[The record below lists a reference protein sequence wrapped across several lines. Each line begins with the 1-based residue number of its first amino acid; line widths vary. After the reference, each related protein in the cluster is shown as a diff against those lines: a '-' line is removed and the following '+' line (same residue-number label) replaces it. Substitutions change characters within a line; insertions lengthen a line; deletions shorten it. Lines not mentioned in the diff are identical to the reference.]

1 MSIEEYITKH
11 KESAHQ
17 DPHMVDVPKELQ
29 EQLERENGKEGETPS
44 SSSSAAFSPQFNE
57 HVYIPGPVS
66 MSEDVLKALGVQ
78 SQSHLGDEFATTY
91 RYALQNLY
99 KVVQLDVNSA
109 EYMAGDAGKG
119 ETDGHNTPNHTASS
133 SHTAHDSSANH
144 HPGNAIS
151 HAGSLL
157 GHAMD
162 RTPSGRS
169 VPPSPHK
176 MKKTDKESTPV
187 LEKSKQKSYQ
197 SFVLSGSGTLG
208 FDLIATNLMV
218 NKPSITKTQQRALV
232 LSSGYFSENMYKC
245 LKQYYPDTHDT
256 KNYNMVTSNVDI
268 LYCPTGTS
276 KFNHHELKFLLTS
289 NNYQVIT
296 VTHVDTSTGVLVDL
310 YTLLPFIREHAP
322 NAFICVDAVCSLG
335 VEQIDL
341 NVLSQVDFMFSVSQ
355 KGLGCPPGLIVG
367 YMGSRVLEYLANPD
381 INKQI
386 KGFYTN
392 LHKWIP
398 VWESYEYYKLQIPGT
413 SAALSEFN
421 TEKPKYFATPPTQL
435 IHALNVSLK
444 EILDFGIEKRCKA
457 FAELSNY
464 VKQQVHDLFGL
475 ELLTEHA
482 DSKQAAHGLTCV
494 LYKNSMALVKYCH
507 DTFKIDLAGPLLRNI
522 KLKNSNIFKIEY
534 FRIGH
539 MSEALLKDF
548 VENEHKNLDVF
559 LKILNKAT
567 ETVDLN
573 ENRKGYS
580 SISLVNMEQ

>member
-1 MSIEEYITKH
+1 MSIEEYINKH
-11 KESAHQ
+11 KESSNQ
-17 DPHMVDVPKELQ
+17 ENQMVDVPKELQ
-29 EQLERENGKEGETPS
+29 EQLERENNNATSNTQETP
-44 SSSSAAFSPQFNE
+44 QFTE

-66 MSEDVLKALGVQ
+66 LSEDVLKALGVQ
-78 SQSHLGDEFATTY
+78 SQSHLGDEFGLIY
-91 RYALQNLY
+91 RDVLRDLY
-99 KVVQLDVNSA
+99 KVVKLDVKSE
-109 EYMAGDAGKG
+109 EYMSTGDSSV
-119 ETDGHNTPNHTASS
+119 TASNN
-133 SHTAHDSSANH
+133 SHTGSPGHPSGHGIGHSA
-144 HPGNAIS
+144 
-151 HAGSLL
+151 SLL

-162 RTPSGRS
+162 RTPSGRSVPQS

-187 LEKSKQKSYQ
+187 PQSKHKPYQ

-218 NKPSITKTQQRALV
+218 NKPSITKTQQKALV

-245 LKQYYPDTHDT
+245 LKQYYPDTHDK

-276 KFNHHELKFLLTS
+276 KFNLHELKFLLSS

-310 YTLLPFIREHAP
+310 YKLLPFIREHAP

-335 VEQIDL
+335 VESIDL
-341 NVLSQVDFMFSVSQ
+341 NVLSQVDFMFSASQ
-355 KGLGCPPGLIVG
+355 KGLGCPAGLTVG
-367 YMGSRVLEYLANPD
+367 YLGSRVLEYLANPD
-381 INKQI
+381 INKHI

-392 LHKWIP
+392 LHKWVP

-413 SAALSEFN
+413 SAMLPEFN
-421 TEKPKYFATPPTQL
+421 TEKPKYFGTPPTQL

-444 EILDFGIEKRCKA
+444 GILHFGIDKRCKA
-457 FAELSNY
+457 FAEMSDY
-464 VKQQVHDLFGL
+464 VKAQVHELFGL

-482 DSKQAAHGLTCV
+482 DTQQAAHGLTCV
-494 LYKNSMALVKYCH
+494 LYKNSNSLVKYVH